1 MQLTRRRS
9 TRRQDTPRPVRQAT
23 GETAPVLRFLRH
35 VNTNKV
41 LLLIA
46 LPAIVLTFLLR
57 YVPMFGVVVAF
68 EDFQAATG
76 FFSPWVGLRNFR
88 LLFESPVLWRLVRNT
103 LLLNIIFIVFTTL
116 FAVGMALVLNEIGR
130 PLYRKVAQSIMFLP
144 FFMSWTV
151 VAMIS
156 YGFFDYE
163 SGMINVIL
171 RDMGMARVS
180 FYDKPQWWPVIL
192 TVLRVWKGTGSGCI
206 LYLAVLV
213 GIDPQLYEAA
223 QIDGAS
229 RLGRIRHISLPLLTP
244 TIILV
249 TLLAI
254 GHIFYGDFGMIYAII
269 GDSASLYPTTDV
281 IDTYIIRAL
290 QGTVNFGMSTAVGLS
305 QSVLGFIC
313 VFGSNWI
320 VKKWSER
327 RGEDY
332 SLF

>member
-1 MQLTRRRS
+1 MIQLSRSRTKPMTRARSIARRS
-9 TRRQDTPRPVRQAT
+9 GVV
-23 GETAPVLRFLRH
+23 GFLRH
-35 VNTNKV
+35 LIDNRII
-41 LLLIA
+41 LLLA
-46 LPAIVLTFLLR
+46 LPAIVLIFLLR

-68 EDFQAATG
+68 QDFRADTG
-76 FFSPWVGLRNFR
+76 FFSPWVGLKNFD
-88 LLFESPVLWRLVRNT
+88 LLFGSPVIWRLIRNT
-103 LLLNIIFIVFTTL
+103 IFLNTL
-116 FAVGMALVLNEIGR
+116 FLIAETIFSVGMALMLNEIVQ
-130 PLYRKVAQSIMFLP
+130 PFFKKAAQSIMYLP

-151 VAMIS
+151 VAMIL
-156 YGFFDYE
+156 YGFFDFE
-163 SGMINVIL
+163 SGMVNSVLKVFSISP
-171 RDMGMARVS
+171 VS
-180 FYDKPQWWPVIL
+180 LYDKPEWWPAIL
-192 TVLRVWKGTGSGCI
+192 TILKIWKGTGSGCI

-213 GIDPQLYEAA
+213 GIDSQLYEAA

-229 RLGRIRHISLPLLTP
+229 RLQRMRFISVPLLLP

-254 GHIFYGDFGMIYAII
+254 GRIFYGDFGMIYTII
-269 GDSASLYPTTDV
+269 GSNALLYPTTDV

-290 QGTVNFGMSTAVGLS
+290 QTTTNFGMSTAVGLS

-313 VFGSNWI
+313 VFGSNWL

>member
-1 MQLTRRRS
+1 MQLTKRESMHSSNSLLRRLNQGKMS
-9 TRRQDTPRPVRQAT
+9 A
-23 GETAPVLRFLRH
+23 VLRFLSH
-35 VNTNKV
+35 VNRNK
-41 LLLIA
+41 LLLLLA
-46 LPAIVLTFLLR
+46 LPAIVLIFLLR
-57 YVPMFGVVVAF
+57 YGPMFGIVVAF
-68 EDFQAATG
+68 QDFHASTG
-76 FFSPWVGLRNFR
+76 FLSPWVGLRNFR
-88 LLFESPVLWRLVRNT
+88 LLFQSPILWRLVRNT
-103 LLLNIIFIVFTTL
+103 LLLNISFITFTTL

-130 PLYRKVAQSIMFLP
+130 PLFRKIAQSVMFLP
-144 FFMSWTV
+144 FFLSWTV

-163 SGMINVIL
+163 SGMVNVIL
-171 RDMGMARVS
+171 RDLGLARIS
-180 FYDKPQWWPVIL
+180 FYDKADWWPAIL
-192 TVLRVWKGTGSGCI
+192 TILRVWKGTGSGCI

-229 RLGRIRHISLPLLTP
+229 RVGRIRHISLPLLMP
-244 TIILV
+244 TVVLL

>member
-1 MQLTRRRS
+1 MIQRS
-9 TRRQDTPRPVRQAT
+9 KRKPT
-23 GETAPVLRFLRH
+23 TAVGKFFQNL
-35 VNTNKV
+35 NANKL

-46 LPAIVLTFLLR
+46 LPGIALIFALR
-57 YVPMFGVVVAF
+57 YLPMFGIVVAF
-68 EDFQAATG
+68 QDFQAKTG
-76 FFSPWVGLRNFR
+76 FLSPWVGFRNFR
-88 LLFESPVLWRLVRNT
+88 LLFGSPVIWRLVRNT
-103 LLLNIIFIVFTTL
+103 LLLNTLFIVFETI
-116 FAVGMALVLNEIGR
+116 FSVGMALALNEIGR
-130 PLYRKVAQSIMFLP
+130 PWFRKLSQSIMFLP

-151 VAMIS
+151 VAMIV

-163 SGMINVIL
+163 AGMINTVLKGLGIE
-171 RDMGMARVS
+171 RMS
-180 FYDKPQWWPVIL
+180 FYSQPELWPVIL
-192 TVLRVWKGTGSGCI
+192 TVLRIWKSTGSGCI

-229 RLGRIRHISLPLLTP
+229 RWARIRHISLPLLVP

-254 GHIFYGDFGMIYAII
+254 GRIFYGDFGMIYAIV
-269 GDSASLYPTTDV
+269 GNSASLYPTTDV

-290 QGTVNFGMSTAVGLS
+290 QGTTNFGMSTAVGLS
-305 QSVLGFIC
+305 QSVLGFTM

-320 VKKWSER
+320 VKKWSEA